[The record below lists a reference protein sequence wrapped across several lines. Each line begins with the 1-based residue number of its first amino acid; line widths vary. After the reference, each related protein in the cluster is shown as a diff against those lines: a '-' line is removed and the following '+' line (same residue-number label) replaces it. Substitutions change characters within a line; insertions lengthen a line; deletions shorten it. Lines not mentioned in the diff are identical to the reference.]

1 MDGKQM
7 MLALGALDDTLIAQA
22 AQERTFKH
30 RARPAKWIAL
40 AASLTVVIAAAVSLP
55 ALFRP
60 PVEPDATPG
69 IVPETEIKSGGSEP
83 ATTGSA
89 GEDLPAEAV
98 PEVGMVPQDGYD
110 AAAIPVSR
118 AELHLNDV
126 DAITANRL
134 YFPPEQYEE
143 LRWSSDEIIAY
154 FGRDL
159 APAYLPEGITPH
171 SGDGAVTVFRNRAD
185 GTIAYDNVRLT
196 YGSISVEY
204 PDAGGIVLPEGFQLT
219 ASRIGIMNDCVYVLP
234 GEDEIRTSDI
244 AATAVTVGYREM
256 SYGPYD
262 PETHAPAGNYP
273 LYVFRFTLD
282 GVQYD
287 ITTHNL
293 PLDEGVKITASVIT
307 GSAAIEIVD

>member
-7 MLALGALDDTLIAQA
+7 MLALGAIDDTLIAQA

-55 ALFRP
+55 TLLRP

-69 IVPETEIKSGGSEP
+69 IVPATESKSGGSEP

-110 AAAIPVSR
+110 TASIPVSR

-134 YFPPEQYEE
+134 YFPPEQYEK
-143 LRWSSDEIIAY
+143 LHWSNDEIIAY

-159 APAYLPEGITPH
+159 TPSYLPAGITAD
-171 SGDGAVTVFRNRAD
+171 SGGATVYRKRAD
-185 GTIAYDNVRLT
+185 GTLAYDNVHRVC
-196 YGSISVEY
+196 GSIDVTY
-204 PDAGGIVLPEGFQLT
+204 PDAGGIILPEGFELT
-219 ASRIGIMNDCVYVLP
+219 VSRIGIMNDCVYVLP

-244 AATAVTVGYREM
+244 AGTVVTIGYREM
-256 SYGPYD
+256 SYGPYA
-262 PETHAPAGNYP
+262 PETHAPAGTYP

>member
-7 MLALGALDDTLIAQA
+7 MLALGAIDDTLIAQA

-55 ALFRP
+55 TLLRP
-60 PVEPDATPG
+60 PVEPDASPG
-69 IVPETEIKSGGSEP
+69 IVPATESKAAE
-83 ATTGSA
+83 
-89 GEDLPAEAV
+89 EEQPAEAV
-98 PEVGMVPQDGYD
+98 PEVGIDSQDGYD
-110 AAAIPVSR
+110 TAAIPVSR

-134 YFPPEQYEE
+134 YFPPEQYEK
-143 LRWSSDEIIAY
+143 LRWSSDEILAY

-159 APAYLPEGITPH
+159 APAYLPEGVTPH
-171 SGDGAVTVFRNRAD
+171 SGDGAATVFRNRAD

-204 PDAGGIVLPEGFQLT
+204 PDAGGIILPEGFQLT

-244 AATAVTVGYREM
+244 AGTAVTVGYREI

-262 PETHAPAGNYP
+262 PETHAPAGTYP

>member
-7 MLALGALDDTLIAQA
+7 MLALGAIDDTLIAQA
-22 AQERTFKH
+22 AQERIFKH

-55 ALFRP
+55 TLLRP
-60 PVEPDATPG
+60 PVEPDASPG
-69 IVPETEIKSGGSEP
+69 IVPATESKSGGSEP
-83 ATTGSA
+83 ATTGSP

-110 AAAIPVSR
+110 TAAIPVSR
-118 AELHLNDV
+118 AELNLNDV

-143 LRWSSDEIIAY
+143 LRWSSDEITAY

-159 APAYLPEGITPH
+159 APAYLPEGVTPH
-171 SGDGAVTVFRNRAD
+171 SGVGAATVFRNRAD
-185 GTIAYDNVRLT
+185 GTIAYDNIHLT

-204 PDAGGIVLPEGFQLT
+204 PDAGGIVLPEGFRLT

-234 GEDEIRTSDI
+234 GEDEIQTSDI
-244 AATAVTVGYREM
+244 AGTAVTVGYREM

>member
-7 MLALGALDDTLIAQA
+7 MLALGAIDDTLIAQA
-22 AQERTFKH
+22 AQESTFKH

-55 ALFRP
+55 TLLRP
-60 PVEPDATPG
+60 PVEPDASPG
-69 IVPETEIKSGGSEP
+69 IVPATESKAAE
-83 ATTGSA
+83 
-89 GEDLPAEAV
+89 EEQPAEAV

-110 AAAIPVSR
+110 TAAIPVSR

-159 APAYLPEGITPH
+159 APAYLPEGVTPH
-171 SGDGAVTVFRNRAD
+171 SGDGAATVFRNRAD

-204 PDAGGIVLPEGFQLT
+204 PDAGGIILPEGFQLT

-244 AATAVTVGYREM
+244 AGTAVTVGYREM

-262 PETHAPAGNYP
+262 PETHAPAGTYP